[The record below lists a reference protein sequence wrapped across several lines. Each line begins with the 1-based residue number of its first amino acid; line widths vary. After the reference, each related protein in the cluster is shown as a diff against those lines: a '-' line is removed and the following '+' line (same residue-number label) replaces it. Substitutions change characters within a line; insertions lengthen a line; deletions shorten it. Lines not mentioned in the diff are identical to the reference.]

1 MVEANAAGRDQDEDD
16 NSSDELDFYDALEN
30 I

>member
-1 MVEANAAGRDQDEDD
+1 MVEANAAGRDQDNDD
-16 NSSDELDFYDALEN
+16 SSDELDFYDALEN